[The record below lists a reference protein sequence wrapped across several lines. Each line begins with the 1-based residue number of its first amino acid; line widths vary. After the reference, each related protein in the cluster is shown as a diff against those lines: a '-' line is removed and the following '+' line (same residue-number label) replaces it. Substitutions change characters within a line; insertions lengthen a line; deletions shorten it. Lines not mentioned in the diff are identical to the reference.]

1 MKITVIGTGYV
12 GLVTG
17 TCFADMGNDVIC
29 IDKDKNKIE
38 MLKQGQIPIWEPG
51 LEQLVRRNFQE
62 GRLSFTTNIKEA
74 VDKSFICMIAVGTPP
89 DEDGSADLT
98 HVLKVAKDIASCM
111 QEYKIIIN
119 KSTVPIGT
127 ADKVKDEIQKVLD
140 ERGVD
145 FKFDVVS
152 NPEFLK
158 EGAAIEDFMKPERV
172 IVGVENEKVA
182 KIMKELYSPFSRTH
196 EKLILM
202 SVRSAEMTKYAAN
215 AMLATKI
222 SFINDIANLCEL
234 LGADVSEV
242 RHGIGSDSR
251 IGYKF
256 IYPGIGYGGSCF
268 PKDVKALIEIGKKEN
283 KDLRVLQA
291 VEAVNDDQ
299 KTVLL
304 KKVLKHFGNDL
315 SGKTFAIWGLS
326 FKPQTDDMREAPS
339 IIIINGLIKAGA
351 KIQAYDPVAMNEAKK
366 VFGENSQIKYF
377 EGNYEAL
384 KDANALLLLTEWH
397 QFRYP
402 DFSKIKKILKDKIFI
417 NLKWLMFAEF
427 WVRVF
432 GILGAIYLARTLS
445 KGSFGKWSYAY
456 AFLQYLMILSDYGI
470 NSRLGVREVAK
481 DVNKINFYFANFFSI
496 RFLISLFSFLIFSF
510 VFALFYKGFMQKFL
524 ILTIVAVIPY
534 SLIQEWVFR
543 GLEKMEYITLGRF
556 FQGFTFLLFI
566 YLLVKSDKDIFYIP
580 LGRLVSLSVVSFIF
594 VFLFYRMG
602 LFQNFLKNID
612 INFLRSILKVG
623 FILVLSSLMVKVYY
637 NVDTI
642 MMGIFRSME
651 EVGVYSALY
660 NFVLG
665 LVSIRNVI
673 LGAVFPTLSRVKI
686 LPKKVFIRK
695 IVFIEILSSSLGLI
709 AFLVAIFFNKFW
721 INLIYGSKYISDLS
735 LKVFNILMVTPLIIF
750 IDLVFPSLL
759 ITAEY
764 EKYYF
769 LITSIGA
776 GLNFILNLF
785 FIPRYGMV
793 GAAITTLLSEL
804 WVLFASLYFNIKLG
818 IIK

>member
-1 MKITVIGTGYV
+1 
-12 GLVTG
+12 
-17 TCFADMGNDVIC
+17 
-29 IDKDKNKIE
+29 
-38 MLKQGQIPIWEPG
+38 
-51 LEQLVRRNFQE
+51 
-62 GRLSFTTNIKEA
+62 
-74 VDKSFICMIAVGTPP
+74 
-89 DEDGSADLT
+89 
-98 HVLKVAKDIASCM
+98 
-111 QEYKIIIN
+111 
-119 KSTVPIGT
+119 
-127 ADKVKDEIQKVLD
+127 
-140 ERGVD
+140 
-145 FKFDVVS
+145 
-152 NPEFLK
+152 
-158 EGAAIEDFMKPERV
+158 
-172 IVGVENEKVA
+172 
-182 KIMKELYSPFSRTH
+182 
-196 EKLILM
+196 
-202 SVRSAEMTKYAAN
+202 MT
-215 AMLATKI
+215 
-222 SFINDIANLCEL
+222 
-234 LGADVSEV
+234 
-242 RHGIGSDSR
+242 
-251 IGYKF
+251 
-256 IYPGIGYGGSCF
+256 
-268 PKDVKALIEIGKKEN
+268 
-283 KDLRVLQA
+283 
-291 VEAVNDDQ
+291 
-299 KTVLL
+299 
-304 KKVLKHFGNDL
+304 
-315 SGKTFAIWGLS
+315 
-326 FKPQTDDMREAPS
+326 
-339 IIIINGLIKAGA
+339 
-351 KIQAYDPVAMNEAKK
+351 
-366 VFGENSQIKYF
+366 
-377 EGNYEAL
+377 
-384 KDANALLLLTEWH
+384 
-397 QFRYP
+397 
-402 DFSKIKKILKDKIFI
+402 IKKILKDKIFI

-750 IDLVFPSLL
+750 VDLVFPSLL

-769 LITSIGA
+769 LVTSIGA

>member
-1 MKITVIGTGYV
+1 
-12 GLVTG
+12 
-17 TCFADMGNDVIC
+17 
-29 IDKDKNKIE
+29 
-38 MLKQGQIPIWEPG
+38 
-51 LEQLVRRNFQE
+51 
-62 GRLSFTTNIKEA
+62 
-74 VDKSFICMIAVGTPP
+74 
-89 DEDGSADLT
+89 
-98 HVLKVAKDIASCM
+98 
-111 QEYKIIIN
+111 
-119 KSTVPIGT
+119 
-127 ADKVKDEIQKVLD
+127 
-140 ERGVD
+140 
-145 FKFDVVS
+145 
-152 NPEFLK
+152 
-158 EGAAIEDFMKPERV
+158 
-172 IVGVENEKVA
+172 
-182 KIMKELYSPFSRTH
+182 
-196 EKLILM
+196 
-202 SVRSAEMTKYAAN
+202 MT
-215 AMLATKI
+215 
-222 SFINDIANLCEL
+222 
-234 LGADVSEV
+234 
-242 RHGIGSDSR
+242 
-251 IGYKF
+251 
-256 IYPGIGYGGSCF
+256 
-268 PKDVKALIEIGKKEN
+268 
-283 KDLRVLQA
+283 
-291 VEAVNDDQ
+291 
-299 KTVLL
+299 
-304 KKVLKHFGNDL
+304 
-315 SGKTFAIWGLS
+315 
-326 FKPQTDDMREAPS
+326 
-339 IIIINGLIKAGA
+339 
-351 KIQAYDPVAMNEAKK
+351 
-366 VFGENSQIKYF
+366 
-377 EGNYEAL
+377 
-384 KDANALLLLTEWH
+384 
-397 QFRYP
+397 
-402 DFSKIKKILKDKIFI
+402 IKKILKDKIFI

-456 AFLQYLMILSDYGI
+456 AFLQYLMIFSDYGI

-481 DVNKINFYFANFFSI
+481 DVSKINFYFANFFSI
-496 RFLISLFSFLIFSF
+496 RFLVGLFSFLIFSF
-510 VFALFYKGFMQKFL
+510 IFILFYKGFMQKFL

-556 FQGFTFLLFI
+556 FQGLTFLLFI
-566 YLLVKSDKDIFYIP
+566 YLLVKSDKDIFYVP
-580 LGRLVSLSVVSFIF
+580 LSRLVSFLIISFVF
-594 VFLFYRMG
+594 LFLFYRMG
-602 LFQNFLKNID
+602 LFCGFLENID
-612 INFLRSILKVG
+612 IKFLQNILKIG

-686 LPKKVFIRK
+686 LPKRVFIRK

-750 IDLVFPSLL
+750 VDLVFPSLL

-769 LITSIGA
+769 LVTSIGA

-785 FIPRYGMV
+785 FIPRYGMI